1 MSSLIQNPDRPRPD
15 LDDPAG
21 PCSWI
26 QPADRRSAVARL
38 AVYTGGYPARVRE
51 ALEESFPAT
60 ARVVGAHPFTELA
73 ERYSHRVPLRS
84 FNLNDAGRH
93 LSLFLQSD
101 PLAVEFPFLP
111 DLAELE
117 WRMARAFHAAQAE
130 PIDPAAV
137 ARWTPDQW
145 EQVVIRFQPWLAVVA
160 SQWPIRRIWFATQR
174 TDAKPIRFAARRSY
188 VLVRRAGFAVQC
200 DTLSAGEAHAV
211 IGLQTRRPLGEV
223 LEELGPRA
231 RPEQVSRWFARWMS
245 IGAITRR
252 SGPRIAAAALLGRP
266 ARR

>member
-1 MSSLIQNPDRPRPD
+1 MSSLIRNPDRQQPD

-38 AVYTGGYPARVRE
+38 AVYTDGYPARVRE

-60 ARVVGAHPFTELA
+60 ARVVGAYPFTELA
-73 ERYSHRVPLRS
+73 ERYSRRVPLRS
-84 FNLNDAGRH
+84 FNLNDAGRY
-93 LSLFLQSD
+93 LSRFLQSD
-101 PLAVEFPFLP
+101 SLAVRFPFLP

-117 WRMARAFHAAQAE
+117 WHMARAFHAPQAE

-145 EQVVIRFQPWLAVVA
+145 EHVVLRFQPWLAVVA
-160 SQWPIRRIWFATQR
+160 SRWPIRRIWLAAQR
-174 TDAKPIRFAARRSY
+174 TDAKPIRFTARRSY
-188 VLVRRAGFAVQC
+188 ALVRRAGFVVQC

-211 IGLQTRRPLGEV
+211 IGLQTRHTLGQV

-252 SGPRIAAAALLGRP
+252 SRPRIAATQIRGIE
-266 ARR
+266 